1 MSDKKTPKPPNTPR
15 DLRPEEKSLWTYA
28 VRDASPLRPAN
39 VAGAPDPRSPFM
51 QALQKKSQAGPKSI
65 VPLAGSE
72 LRPKMNNKPLSA
84 LDRRTSQKLRNGRI
98 PIDAT
103 LDLHG
108 FRQAEAHNRLIRFIE
123 QGQRQGFKCVL
134 VITGKGGAIASSD
147 VPWGADGTRGILRT
161 ALPQWLQTAPLDR
174 YVVKYQAAHIR
185 HGGAG
190 AYYLFLRKADRLY

>member
-1 MSDKKTPKPPNTPR
+1 MSDKKTPKPTR
-15 DLRPEEKSLWTYA
+15 VTRELEPEEKSLWNYA
-28 VRDASPLRPAN
+28 VRDTAPLRPTA
-39 VAGAPDPRSPFM
+39 VRGAPDPRSPFM
-51 QALQKKSQAGPKSI
+51 QALQKKSQAGPRSI
-65 VPLAGSE
+65 IPLAGSE

-84 LDRRTSQKLRNGRI
+84 LDRRTSQKLRSGRI

-108 FRQAEAHNRLIRFIE
+108 FRQAEAHSRLIRFIE

-134 VITGKGGAIASSD
+134 VITGKGGPGASD
-147 VPWGADGTRGILRT
+147 PPRGPERTRGVLRT

-190 AYYLFLRKADRLY
+190 AYYLFLRKAERL